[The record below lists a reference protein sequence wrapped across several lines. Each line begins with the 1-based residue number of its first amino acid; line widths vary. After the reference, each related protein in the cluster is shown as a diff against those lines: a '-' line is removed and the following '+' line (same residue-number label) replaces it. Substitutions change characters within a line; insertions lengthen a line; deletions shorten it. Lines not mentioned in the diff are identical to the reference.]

1 MQTTIF
7 AKNIDLTPA
16 LRAHAEKKLA
26 KLDRYFDVP
35 LQAQVVLSVEKARHI
50 VEVTIPIDGWIL
62 RGQDETDDMY
72 VSVDH
77 VVDKLER
84 QVHKY
89 KTRLIRK
96 PRSEP
101 QPLPEPAGP
110 PEAELE
116 VVRVKRFNLK
126 PIPVTEAALQMQLL
140 GHDFF
145 VFRDAD
151 QDGVVAVVYRR
162 RDGRVGLIEP
172 EA

>member
-1 MQTTIF
+1 MQITIF
-7 AKNIDLTPA
+7 AKNLDLTPA

-35 LQAQVVLSVEKARHI
+35 LSAQVVLSIERGRHI
-50 VEVTIPIDGWIL
+50 AEVTMPVEGRLL
-62 RGQDETDDMY
+62 RGENSTEDMY
-72 VSVDH
+72 ASLDG

-84 QVHKY
+84 QIHKY

-96 PRSEP
+96 PRAEP
-101 QPLPEPAGP
+101 QPQPDTIP
-110 PEAELE
+110 ELE
-116 VVRVKRFNLK
+116 VVRVKRFDLK
-126 PIPVTEAALQMQLL
+126 PIPVTEAALQMELL

-151 QDGVVAVVYRR
+151 AGGAVAVVYRR

>member
-1 MQTTIF
+1 METTIF
-7 AKNIDLTPA
+7 AKNLDLTPA

-26 KLDRYFDVP
+26 KLDRYFEAP
-35 LQAQVVLSVEKARHI
+35 LSAQVVMEIERGRHI
-50 VEVTIPIDGWIL
+50 VEVTVPVGGWIL
-62 RGQDETDDMY
+62 RGEDATEDMY
-72 VSVDH
+72 TSVDR

-84 QVHKY
+84 QIHKY

-101 QPLPEPAGP
+101 QPEPVP
-110 PEAELE
+110 DQELE
-116 VVRVKRFNLK
+116 VVRVKRFALK

-151 QDGVVAVVYRR
+151 AGGVVAVVYRR

>member
-1 MQTTIF
+1 VETTIF
-7 AKNIDLTPA
+7 AKNLDLTPA

-26 KLDRYFDVP
+26 KLDRYFEAP
-35 LQAQVVLSVEKARHI
+35 LSAQVVMAVERGRHI
-50 VEVTIPIDGWIL
+50 VEVTVPVDGWIL
-62 RGQDETDDMY
+62 RGEDASEDMY
-72 VSVDH
+72 TSVDR

-84 QVHKY
+84 QIHKY
-89 KTRLIRK
+89 KTRLIRR

-101 QPLPEPAGP
+101 QPAPAPEQ
-110 PEAELE
+110 ELE
-116 VVRVKRFNLK
+116 VVRVKRFALK

-151 QDGVVAVVYRR
+151 AGGVVAVVYRR